1 MTGAGDEA
9 HAAVLGRFPLA
20 RRGFVAG
27 GLVGGFTMA
36 TTTVLAQAIR
46 TDATGLVA
54 GAVEIPVADGHL
66 PGYRARPEGRGPFP
80 IVLVIEEIFGVHEYI
95 RDVCRR
101 LAHQGYLAVAP
112 EFYARIAD
120 LSTYTD
126 ASKIVREVIS
136 KAPDATVLSDL
147 DSTAAWAA
155 AEGGDAGRL
164 GTVGFCRGGRDV
176 WMYAEHNPTL
186 RCAVAFYGPVN
197 TPSTPIQPRSPMQM
211 AAELHCPLLGLYGG
225 QDTSIDQVDV
235 RQAQATAR
243 AAGKTV
249 EIVVYPDAPHG
260 FHADYRPS
268 YHAADATDAWGR
280 ALAWLKRYDVA

>member
-1 MTGAGDEA
+1 MSAAGDEA
-9 HAAVLGRFPLA
+9 HAAALGHFPLA

-54 GAVEIPVADGHL
+54 GAVELPVADGHL

-112 EFYARIAD
+112 ELYARIAD

-126 ASKIVREVIS
+126 AGKIVREVIS

-155 AEGGDAGRL
+155 TDGGDAGRL
-164 GTVGFCRGGRDV
+164 ATLGFCRGGRDV
-176 WMYAEHNPTL
+176 WMYAEHSPTL

-197 TPSTPIQPRSPMQM
+197 TPATPIQPRSPMQM

-225 QDTSIDQVDV
+225 QDTSIDQADV
-235 RQAQATAR
+235 RAAQATAR

-268 YHAADATDAWGR
+268 YHAADATDAWSR